1 MTTVSWS
8 YDKKVPLQTTPIATH
23 STYYGSSSLAS
34 SSTNV
39 LVLDKYSP
47 ESLLTTYRTVQG
59 VPNSNTTIYD
69 YDKPALG
76 IEQFRTTFPNRV
88 LFHQDAPNVNRETV
102 PNVNVLKSKYTLKG
116 ASNMNTRPTALI

>member
-8 YDKKVPLQTTPIATH
+8 YDKRVPLQTTPIATH

-47 ESLLTTYRTVQG
+47 GSLVTTYRTVNG
-59 VPNSNTTIYD
+59 VPGSNTTIYD

-76 IEQFRTTFPNRV
+76 VEQFRTTFPDKV
-88 LFHQDAPNVNRETV
+88 LFPMDPPQVQRETV
-102 PNVNVLKSKYTLKG
+102 PNVNVLKSKYTLH
-116 ASNMNTRPTALI
+116 SMDDRPTALK